1 MVSFVNFWVD
11 DIYTTVPKTFTVL
24 QACSTAGVEVPR
36 FCYHEKLSIAGN
48 CRMCLVEVNNSK
60 KLVASCAVP
69 VSENLKIYTNNLRV
83 KKARESVLEFLL
95 ANHPLDCPICDQGG
109 ECDLQ
114 DITISFGSDRGRF
127 YEIEKRAVEDK
138 YCGPL
143 IKTVMTRCIHCT
155 RCIRFISEVSGYP
168 DLGTTGRGT
177 RMEVGTYITKA
188 LMDELS
194 SNIIDLCPVGALTS
208 KPYSFTSRP
217 WELNSV
223 ESVDV
228 FDTLCSNIR
237 LSVYGNK
244 VKRILPRIN
253 EQLNEDWLSNK
264 TRFIYDS
271 FDLQR
276 IASPLLNLNNLNHYY
291 NVKVG
296 YKTWVSISWK
306 QALVVCL
313 YFLNKYKLNTLF
325 GPFLD
330 LETVHGFKE
339 VFSYLGLLTNRSMY
353 NDYSASYFSSV
364 RVKDV
369 ESYSLFLSVNSYLR
383 NEIPLLNTRVRK
395 SSNYY
400 MSSFKFFGI
409 GVGVNYFTYPVKL
422 ISNNTRG
429 LYTVLGGKSYIS
441 KILIKLQSRFIVFY
455 KSYSSYFFNKF
466 FKLLFNPLFIRV
478 DNSVSELALAHLGL
492 NSNFFINKNSLI
504 YSVGFNTSS
513 DYTPLI
519 YQGHH
524 GNSVTLNSLIVLP
537 VTIFSEKSS
546 HYLNLEGLVQKSHA
560 AVSHDKLV
568 KKDWE
573 IFKALKDYG
582 VKLIY
587 DFYRAEYNYVQD
599 IINTNNVSSMLPF
612 WVREVTFQAN
622 SSELNKFFKNYLF
635 SLKILNYYWN
645 DMLSY
650 NSKIMAKCA
659 TVLINNNISYK

>member
-291 NVKVG
+291 NGKVG

-466 FKLLFNPLFIRV
+466 FKLLFKPLFIRV

-492 NSNFFINKNSLI
+492 NSNFFINKSSLI

-524 GNSVTLNSLIVLP
+524 GNSATLNSLIVLP

-599 IINTNNVSSMLPF
+599 IINTNNVPSMLPF
-612 WVREVTFQAN
+612 WVSEVTFQAN

>member
-1 MVSFVNFWVD
+1 M
-11 DIYTTVPKTFTVL
+11 
-24 QACSTAGVEVPR
+24 
-36 FCYHEKLSIAGN
+36 
-48 CRMCLVEVNNSK
+48 
-60 KLVASCAVP
+60 
-69 VSENLKIYTNNLRV
+69 
-83 KKARESVLEFLL
+83 
-95 ANHPLDCPICDQGG
+95 
-109 ECDLQ
+109 
-114 DITISFGSDRGRF
+114 
-127 YEIEKRAVEDK
+127 
-138 YCGPL
+138 
-143 IKTVMTRCIHCT
+143 
-155 RCIRFISEVSGYP
+155 
-168 DLGTTGRGT
+168 
-177 RMEVGTYITKA
+177 
-188 LMDELS
+188 
-194 SNIIDLCPVGALTS
+194 
-208 KPYSFTSRP
+208 
-217 WELNSV
+217 
-223 ESVDV
+223 
-228 FDTLCSNIR
+228 
-237 LSVYGNK
+237 
-244 VKRILPRIN
+244 
-253 EQLNEDWLSNK
+253 
-264 TRFIYDS
+264 
-271 FDLQR
+271 
-276 IASPLLNLNNLNHYY
+276 
-291 NVKVG
+291 
-296 YKTWVSISWK
+296 
-306 QALVVCL
+306 
-313 YFLNKYKLNTLF
+313 NKYKLNTLF

-441 KILIKLQSRFIVFY
+441 KILVKLQSRFVVFY

-466 FKLLFNPLFIRV
+466 FKLLFKPLFIRV

-524 GNSVTLNSLIVLP
+524 GNSATLNSLIVLP

-599 IINTNNVSSMLPF
+599 IINTNNVPSMLPF
-612 WVREVTFQAN
+612 WVSAVTFQAN
-622 SSELNKFFKNYLF
+622 GSELNNFFKNYLF
-635 SLKILNYYWN
+635 SLKILNYY
-645 DMLSY
+645 
-650 NSKIMAKCA
+650 
-659 TVLINNNISYK
+659 